1 MPTPCPLAVDP
12 DGHPIELPESSA
24 AWRVRRKTGGRPRL
38 VLGVDKQP
46 VQLPLSYSLV
56 DLEDILAPAEY
67 LLDVVD
73 AKGDAVGITIAVS
86 LAALR
91 NADGP
96 PEESSPAADS
106 ISSMLPTT
114 ASETRLV
121 LEANVRAT
129 QMAFL
134 HNQKTLELGLRMAET
149 LRDGVRVM
157 AESQADW
164 IKAMASARGFFRN
177 AAPLQLPP
185 PPPPPA
191 NDRDDE
197 EDDDDDDYEPP
208 PQPTWVDQLTPVIGP
223 LVNSLVQSF
232 MSRPK
237 DAPSGRAPRVKLE
250 ARDVLDWRRIKEK
263 QDDARAKEAE
273 AAAAEAAEAELPP
286 IDLAAAA
293 HFVAIQQRLTE
304 DEAAMARAIGANLS
318 PGELRIWMHEL
329 QQLSVD
335 DAVAKIRAFLNKPA
349 A

>member
-12 DGHPIELPESSA
+12 NGHPIELPENA
-24 AWRVRRKTGGRPRL
+24 TAWRVRRKTGGRPRI

-67 LLDVVD
+67 LLDIVD
-73 AKGDAVGITIAVS
+73 GKGEAVGITIAVS
-86 LAALR
+86 LTSLR
-91 NADGP
+91 NADGQ
-96 PEESSPAADS
+96 PEDSSPASDG
-106 ISSMLPTT
+106 ISSMLPSS
-114 ASETRLV
+114 ASETRIV

-134 HNQKTLELGLRMAET
+134 HNQKTLEMGLRMAET

-164 IKAMASARGFFRN
+164 IKAMAGARGFFRN
-177 AAPLQLPP
+177 AAPPQLPP
-185 PPPPPA
+185 PPAPPA
-191 NDRDDE
+191 NDDDE
-197 EDDDDDDYEPP
+197 EDDDDDDEPAP
-208 PQPTWVDQLTPVIGP
+208 PPTWVDQVAPMIGP

-232 MSRPK
+232 MNRPK
-237 DAPSGRAPRVKLE
+237 DAPSGRAPKVKLE
-250 ARDVLDWRRIKEK
+250 AADVLDWRRIAAK
-263 QDDARAKEAE
+263 QEEARAKEAE
-273 AAAAEAAEAELPP
+273 AAAAAEPELPP

-304 DEAAMARAIGANLS
+304 EEAAMARAVGANLS
-318 PGELRIWMHEL
+318 PAELRIWMHEL
-329 QQLSVD
+329 QQLSVE